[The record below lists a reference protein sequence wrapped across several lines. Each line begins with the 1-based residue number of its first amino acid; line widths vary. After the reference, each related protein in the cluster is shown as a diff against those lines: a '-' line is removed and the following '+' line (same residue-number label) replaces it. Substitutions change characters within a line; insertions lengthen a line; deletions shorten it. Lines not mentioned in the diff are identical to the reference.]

1 MEKIKRAA
9 FRYLGEAARFFG
21 GGGGL
26 VVWGVSGGID
36 GGNEFLDRPAGP
48 GGEAGGGTV

>member
-9 FRYLGEAARFFG
+9 FRYLGEAARFFWV
-21 GGGGL
+21 GGL
-26 VVWGVSGGID
+26 VVCGVSGGID